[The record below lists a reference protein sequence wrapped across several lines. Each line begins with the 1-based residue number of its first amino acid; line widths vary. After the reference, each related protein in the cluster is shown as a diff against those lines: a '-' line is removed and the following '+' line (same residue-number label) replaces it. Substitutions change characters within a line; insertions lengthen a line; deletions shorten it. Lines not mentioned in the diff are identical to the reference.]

1 MEKLTLK
8 SELLKPMMEGLEII
22 LNKLMNIVITEKR
35 EAEINLKINLDSQRH
50 GEIDKNGD
58 YVEWEEPRISYQLS
72 EKIKEYKNTS
82 KGDLGSEYEVK
93 VDKETGNILIEKIN
107 EQTSLFGRID

>member
-8 SELLKPMMEGLEII
+8 SELLKPMTEGLEII

-35 EAEINLKINLDSQRH
+35 EAEITLKINLDSQKH
-50 GEIDKNGD
+50 GE
-58 YVEWEEPRISYQLS
+58 VEWEEPRTSYQLS